1 MNSKQKYLKY
11 KMKYLHLKSL
21 VGGND
26 HVFYI
31 YQPKGVQSSTEG
43 EEETFYKEKTVDSPL
58 PICIE
63 SPTFFDQGYFIPDR
77 GVQMG
82 VGDYGI
88 VQQLTLTDKGKR
100 FFQKYSKKEIKQV
113 AVKEI
118 EITPEN
124 EDVIRKEIEILTR
137 LKSDYVVEYYMCVFD
152 KSNNKVFL
160 FMELIEG
167 NTLSSF
173 FELYSTEFKLYSTE
187 DIKYKKIL
195 MYNTLIQLVLGL
207 KYIHSQNIIHGDI
220 NPGNIM
226 MDYKSRKIKYIDF
239 GLSCF
244 TKSCSANFSKE
255 IDLSKLEH
263 IIQQLFP
270 LLKIKM
276 DTQLQ
281 GIAIANIM
289 KINEISFEYID
300 KVLKL
305 IFDIGSEKELDKKEK
320 LKRYTPILLKINRI
334 IETIERRARA
344 AESRRTQTD
353 S

>member
-21 VGGND
+21 VGGGD
-26 HVFYI
+26 EEDVVFI
-31 YQPKGVQSSTEG
+31 YGQRKA
-43 EEETFYKEKTVDSPL
+43 KEDSPL
-58 PICIE
+58 PTCIK
-63 SPTFFDQGYFIPDR
+63 SSTFFDQGYFTSPE
-77 GVQMG
+77 GLKMG
-82 VGDYGI
+82 EGDYGM
-88 VQQLTLTDKGKR
+88 VKQLTLTEKGKR

-113 AVKEI
+113 AFKEI

-124 EDVIRKEIEILTR
+124 KDVIRKEIEILTK
-137 LKSDYVVEYYMCVFD
+137 LKSEYVVEYYMCVFD
-152 KSNNKVFL
+152 ESKNKVFL
-160 FMELIEG
+160 FMELIQG
-167 NTLSSF
+167 NTLFRF
-173 FELYSTEFKLYSTE
+173 FELYPAYNDNKF
-187 DIKYKKIL
+187 KKIL

-220 NPGNIM
+220 NPGNILIM
-226 MDYKSRKIKYIDF
+226 MGDMPTEIKLKYIDF

-244 TKSCSANFSKE
+244 TKSCSSNFSKDK
-255 IDLSKLEH
+255 DLLDLKK
-263 IIQQLFP
+263 IIELLFP

-281 GIAIANIM
+281 GIAIANIR

-305 IFDIGSEKELDKKEK
+305 IFDIDSEKELSNEEK
-320 LKRYTPILLKINRI
+320 LERFIPIILEINRI
-334 IETIERRARA
+334 IATRDKRARA
-344 AESRRTQTD
+344 AKRRRTQAD